1 MSHKTQTLIFG
12 LVALVCLDS
21 ALLVLISKRALEF
34 KTDAEK
40 FGSANN
46 FHKRQ
51 LYRAVK
57 LMTPDQLRTLTK
69 ALDADDVFDNIVK
82 DF

>member
-1 MSHKTQTLIFG
+1 MSHKAQTLIFG

-21 ALLVLISKRALEF
+21 ALLVLISKRAVEL
-34 KTDAEK
+34 KSDAET

-57 LMTPDQLRTLTK
+57 LMTPDQIRTLTK
-69 ALDADDVFDNIVK
+69 ALDADEVFDGIVK
-82 DF
+82 NF